1 MITTNSLTP
10 KYIQWNEIMV
20 DILHGVS
27 WKKTITLEQWSTLDY
42 LLIVHG
48 KTNIDCEIVTAWP
61 DCQATVHVLCLWNA
75 TSEVSCTVQATLH
88 HDSCSANIHMVTF
101 LPEWSNCAINGNVT
115 IVPGIVKA
123 SGHLLEENIILWEK
137 IQIKTLP
144 MLDVQSNDVS
154 ASHGARIEKIDA
166 KKLFYAQSRGLDESQ
181 AKWLI
186 IGGYFDVLFDSV
198 ESKITDMAMKGQ
210 LEALK
215 HNFMRVVVG

>member
-10 KYIQWNEIMV
+10 KHIQWHDVVV
-20 DILHGVS
+20 DIIHGVS
-27 WKKTITLEQWSTLDY
+27 WKKTITLEQWAMLDY
-42 LLIVHG
+42 LLIVHWE
-48 KTNIDCEIVTAWP
+48 TDIDVEVNSTGPETEVTI
-61 DCQATVHVLCLWNA
+61 HVLCLGSA
-75 TSEVSCTVQATLH
+75 SHTLSCTVLGKLQ
-88 HDSCSANIHMVTF
+88 HDNTAANIHMVTF
-101 LPEWSNCAINGNVT
+101 LPEWSNCTINGNVT

-123 SGHLLEENIILWEK
+123 SGHLLEENIILGDK

-154 ASHGARIEKIDA
+154 ASHGACIEKIDA

-181 AKWLI
+181 AKGLI
-186 IGGYFDVLFDSV
+186 IGGYFDVLFGGV
-198 ESKITDMAMKGQ
+198 ESKISDMAMKGQ